1 MASNSSPDPAATPD
15 TNPVATSRWMRP
27 LWWLAGS
34 VALLLGLIGIVLPGL
49 PTTPFVLLA
58 GACYLRA
65 SPRAHAWLL
74 RNPTFGPLL
83 RDWEENHSVS
93 RRVKRIG
100 LTSMTV
106 MAGFSIWFFA
116 GNPWLQATVLGG
128 MLVGAFVVLKLP
140 TRG

>member
-1 MASNSSPDPAATPD
+1 
-15 TNPVATSRWMRP
+15 MRP